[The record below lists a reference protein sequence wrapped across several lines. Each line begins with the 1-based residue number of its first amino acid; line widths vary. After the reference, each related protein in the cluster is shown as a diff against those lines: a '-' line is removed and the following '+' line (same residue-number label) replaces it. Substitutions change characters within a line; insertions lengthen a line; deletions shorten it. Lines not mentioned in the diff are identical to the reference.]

1 MHFRLGKDAMANRD
15 RFKKRSYLR
24 FFAPNAGGEYTYTG
38 GYYALK
44 GGVYGAYA
52 VRLVV
57 FTAIASVCAVLS
69 GVLDLPGM
77 KNSFYLIIPFISEV
91 GFTGSVVWG
100 AVKYFANAK
109 PLREYV
115 YTATAGAFHRR
126 ALLSAVFAGVG
137 VVSETVFLILSGE
150 KGQAFAAAGFYLLK
164 AAVIISMLLLRHFVR
179 GAEWTLSAAQTK
191 R

>member
-1 MHFRLGKDAMANRD
+1 MPVDIDKPGCYISALRIHDSRILRC
-15 RFKKRSYLR
+15 RSR
-24 FFAPNAGGEYTYTG
+24 M
-38 GYYALK
+38 
-44 GGVYGAYA
+44 
-52 VRLVV
+52 
-57 FTAIASVCAVLS
+57 SVILS
-69 GVLDLPGM
+69 V
-77 KNSFYLIIPFISEV
+77 KNSFYLIIPFILEV